1 MPQKFRGTVEDLKK
15 QVMATEIPG
24 EWKAGGS
31 GMQTFRSEDGG
42 ILNWWPS
49 GTIQFQ
55 GEPDASTNL
64 EQSFNA
70 LLSTSQGDA
79 KPCKSKESLTV
90 PLAISRPQIIFSND
104 GSKSDSFM
112 LELKAAFKRSG
123 LIIMQLNGSKYI
135 VTESDYDN
143 YRSLNRIGLQ
153 LDVQKLWA

>member
-1 MPQKFRGTVEDLKK
+1 MPLKFHGTVEDLKK
-15 QVMATEIPG
+15 LVMTTEIPG

-31 GMQTFRSEDGG
+31 GMQTFRSDDGG

-79 KPCKSKESLTV
+79 KPCKSRESLPV
-90 PLAISRPQIIFSND
+90 PLAISRPQIIFSD
-104 GSKSDSFM
+104 DSPKTDSFM
-112 LELKAAFKRSG
+112 LELKEAFARSG
-123 LIIMQLNGSKYI
+123 LIIMQLNGSNYI
-135 VTESDYDN
+135 VTESEYDN

-153 LDVQKLWA
+153 LNVQRLWA